1 MKVESESVTL
11 RGWDAVIGMAGV
23 LLSWAG
29 TALLMSFPI
38 VWMIN
43 HVFAVGAIHAVFG
56 VDRFGYWQCVMLFA
70 IWYCA
75 KVKFTFPNT
84 LKGKF

>member
-1 MKVESESVTL
+1 MKVESKAETL

-43 HVFAVGAIHAVFG
+43 HVFAAGAIRAVFG
-56 VDRFGYWQCVMLFA
+56 GDPLRYWQCVVVFA
-70 IWYCA
+70 I
-75 KVKFTFPNT
+75 
-84 LKGKF
+84 